1 MKTILLLLSSLL
13 MASCSLIPPDS
24 QDVSEKMTIINEYK
38 GETAE
43 AIFAGGCFWCTESDF
58 EKLDGVVA
66 VISGYTG
73 GKTDNPSY
81 KEVSSGST
89 GHIEAILVVY
99 DPSIIT
105 YKELVDHLWE
115 VIDPTDNGGSF
126 VDRGSQYT
134 SGIWYQ
140 TEEERKIAE
149 LSKKEIG
156 ESGRFDKPI
165 VTPILPVETFY
176 PAEEYHQDYY
186 KKNPIRYKYYR
197 EGSGRD
203 AFIEST
209 WSKEAEATTEDAQPE
224 AIDVTAGFQ
233 KPSDEE
239 LKKILTPLQYDVT
252 QKEGT
257 EKPFDNEYWD
267 NKEEGIY
274 VDIVSK
280 EPLFSS
286 TNKYK
291 SGTGWPTFDRP
302 LDPKNIVEKAD
313 KKLFVTRTEIRSKD
327 GDNHIGHVFTDGP
340 EDTTGL
346 RYCMNSAALEFIP
359 VSDLEERGY
368 EEYMQLF
375 E

>member
-1 MKTILLLLSSLL
+1 MKTTLLLLSSLL

-73 GKTDNPSY
+73 GKTNNPSY
-81 KEVSSGST
+81 REVSSGST

-140 TEEERKIAE
+140 TEEEREIAE

-203 AFIEST
+203 AFIKSV
-209 WSKEAEATTEDAQPE
+209 WSKKIEEVHSEPQKE
-224 AIDVTAGFQ
+224 SEYI

-302 LDPKNIVEKAD
+302 LDPENIVEKAD

-359 VSDLEERGY
+359 VSDLKERGY
-368 EEYMQLF
+368 EKYMQLF